1 MTDTQKIELRISA
14 VQQRLREIAQLE
26 GDTYSEEIQIEN
38 RTLQTEFGQLEE
50 RKRASLIA
58 EGDAETRA
66 QELHQPDA
74 EHRERLELRSKA
86 RLTNYLLA
94 ADRGRRVDGVEAEL
108 SAAAKV
114 NGIPLELFDVPRPEQ
129 RDVTPAPGTV
139 GVNLDPIRPAVF
151 ANSIA
156 PRLGI
161 DMPMVP
167 SGSFATATVTTSQ
180 TAEAKDK
187 GDAITATAGALSV
200 NTASPKRIS
209 ARLEILIEA
218 IAEVGQENFEA
229 ILRQNTSLVL
239 SDQLDTQMINGNGTA
254 PNLIG
259 MFQALTDPTGTAP
272 ATIADFDDF
281 VAQFANGI
289 DGLWS
294 EDTKAVAIVCGVA
307 TYQLSARTFRDVA
320 SDLGDTAFSDYA
332 REHFGGW
339 WTNRRMPAKAAHI
352 QQAILYRQGRS
363 MQGGMGGMRTAVC
376 PHWGEIAIDDVY
388 TGAASGQRSFNLHVL
403 IGDVI
408 IVQDDVYEQ
417 VRFRVST

>member
-26 GDTYSEEIQIEN
+26 GDTYSEEVQIEN

-50 RKRASLIA
+50 RKRASMIA
-58 EGDAETRA
+58 EGAAETRA

-74 EHRERLELRSKA
+74 ERIELRSKA
-86 RLTNYLLA
+86 KLTNYLLSA
-94 ADRGRRVDGVEAEL
+94 AKGQMISGVEAEL
-108 SAAAKV
+108 SAAGV
-114 NGIPLELFDVPRPEQ
+114 GGIPLELWEVRQPET
-129 RDVTPAPGTV
+129 RAVTEAPGTV
-139 GVNLDPIRPAVF
+139 GVNLDTIRPAVF

-156 PRLGI
+156 PKLGI
-161 DMPMVP
+161 EMPMVP
-167 SGSFATATVTTSQ
+167 SGTYASATINASQ
-180 TAEAKDK
+180 TAAAKTK
-187 GDAITATAGALSV
+187 GADAAATAGTFRVA
-200 NTASPKRIS
+200 TASPKRIS
-209 ARLEILIEA
+209 ARLELTLED
-218 IAEVGQENFEA
+218 IAQVGQENFESV
-229 ILRQNTSLVL
+229 LRQNTSLVL
-239 SDQLDTQMINGNGTA
+239 SDELDTQMINGNGSA

-294 EDTKAVAIVCGVA
+294 EDTKAVAIACGVE
-307 TYQLSARTFRDVA
+307 TFRLSAKTFRDA
-320 SDLGDTAFSDYA
+320 TADLGSMAFSDYA

-339 WTNRRMPAKAAHI
+339 WTNKRMPAKTGHI

-417 VRFRVST
+417 VRYRVST

>member
-1 MTDTQKIELRISA
+1 MTDSQKIELRISA

-26 GDTYSEEIQIEN
+26 GTDYSDEVQIEN
-38 RTLQTEFGQLEE
+38 RGLQAEFGQLEE

-58 EGDAETRA
+58 EGAAETQA
-66 QELHQPDA
+66 KEQHQPDSEA
-74 EHRERLELRSKA
+74 RERIELRSKA
-86 RLTNYLLA
+86 KLTNYILA

-129 RDVTPAPGTV
+129 RAVTPAPGTV

-161 DMPMVP
+161 DMPAVE
-167 SGSFATATVTTSQ
+167 SGTYATATVTQSQ

-209 ARLEILIEA
+209 ARLELLIEDVA
-218 IAEVGQENFEA
+218 AVGSENFEA

-259 MFQALTDPTGTAP
+259 MFQALPDVSGTAP
-272 ATIADFDDF
+272 TTIADFDDF

-289 DGLWS
+289 DGLWA
-294 EDTKAVAIVCGVA
+294 EDTKSVAIVCGVE

-332 REHFGGW
+332 RQHFASW
-339 WTNRRMPAKAAHI
+339 WTNKRMPAKAAHI
-352 QQAILYRQGRS
+352 QPAILYRQGRS